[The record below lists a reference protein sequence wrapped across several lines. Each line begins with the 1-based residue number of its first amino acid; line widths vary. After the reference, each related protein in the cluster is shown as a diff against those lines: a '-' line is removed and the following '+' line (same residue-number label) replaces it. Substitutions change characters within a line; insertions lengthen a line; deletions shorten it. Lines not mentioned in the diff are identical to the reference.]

1 MTGKQKKQSPVFIH
15 SNLAQAKE
23 IFDVVARFWASGNTA
38 EVRFATTGGKMTVQM
53 SAELGP
59 ARDLR
64 PGAPA
69 AARGPPAGWQG
80 PHGPPGQHEP
90 GASRRRRNKRRREL
104 FLKRKTAEKDSAG
117 TTTATKTTAKV
128 ETSGAGPVNED
139 DAVPRADPEAEAVD
153 NTCHECSFE
162 GTDTGNVKEHM
173 DKIHVHIPQ
182 MDGSED
188 VIKPDGNDEI
198 NRLDKVSMI
207 DTGTDTECSANDN
220 QSYAGTK
227 PKNVGL
233 EPKPIT
239 SHDMDRYGDMD
250 IFLMQ
255 EAATRMHETRPTR
268 PRETYLLTTRA
279 PPVYVIKLNC
289 EGRHIGEGTEGA
301 PYPLYQLSEFLAT
314 PPPNVWHPDHGRG
327 TLVEIDKIYGTYVY
341 QFEDGELTET

>member
-1 MTGKQKKQSPVFIH
+1 MTGKRKKQQQAPLFIH

-38 EVRFATTGGKMTVQM
+38 EVRFATTGGKMTAQM
-53 SAELGP
+53 SVELGP

-128 ETSGAGPVNED
+128 DETSGAGPVTED
-139 DAVPRADPEAEAVD
+139 DAAVPRADPEAEAVD

-162 GTDTGNVKEHM
+162 GTDTRNVKEHM

-182 MDGSED
+182 IDGSKD
-188 VIKPDGNDEI
+188 LVKSDGN
-198 NRLDKVSMI
+198 
-207 DTGTDTECSANDN
+207 
-220 QSYAGTK
+220 
-227 PKNVGL
+227 
-233 EPKPIT
+233 
-239 SHDMDRYGDMD
+239 
-250 IFLMQ
+250 
-255 EAATRMHETRPTR
+255 
-268 PRETYLLTTRA
+268 
-279 PPVYVIKLNC
+279 
-289 EGRHIGEGTEGA
+289 
-301 PYPLYQLSEFLAT
+301 
-314 PPPNVWHPDHGRG
+314 
-327 TLVEIDKIYGTYVY
+327 VEIGWINK
-341 QFEDGELTET
+341 